1 MQKLIERFIAVVKK
15 NANDIAVVDCNGTRK
30 TTYEELNAMRRR
42 VAGKLKTFDFAPGTP
57 VLILMDRNVE
67 YVASYLGILSAGLAC
82 VQLSL
87 EYPQERIDYI
97 KGNCGSP
104 LIVTDDFWS
113 DLDNYEPWDGMD
125 VPDDCTACIVYTSG
139 STGMP
144 KGVVHPWKSIVRFVF
159 SMDMFPDVNARE
171 VFAMNSSFAFVA
183 FTDYVSKS
191 LTLGFEF
198 HIVPDHVVKNGE
210 KLVRYFLEHKV
221 SITFLTPSYLKRLNL
236 DSTYLKTVIC
246 GGELLSD
253 FYSEKFQIVNAFGCS
268 ETGPVCC
275 FKVNKPYRTTPIGKP
290 FKNCEF
296 VLADENGKVNDS
308 LTEGELC
315 VITHCAT
322 EYIGL
327 LEKSKST
334 FVQMPDGRILYHTG
348 DVMRRCEDGNYV
360 YVSRKDWMVKVNGQ
374 RVETLEVENVIKEIE
389 GVENVAVKAFVDE
402 DGQNYIVAYFVNK
415 SGAEEISEVQ
425 IRREL
430 AKKVPP
436 YMIPRFFVNMKA
448 LPLTVT
454 GKLDRVSLEQPSVE
468 NYKVEYRAP
477 ANDAEKAVC
486 EAISAVLNCGRV
498 GADDDFFALGG
509 ESIKVLKL
517 MDALKNAGFSVSAKD
532 ILQAKVVSK
541 IAASAKCVEIPSD
554 CGSVLNV
561 AAKPLSSATQTAEDY
576 WKRIPEITPLTESQ
590 RGVYFESIEKPLSTM
605 YNIPFALELP
615 ASIDVEKFENAVKSV
630 ALMHPA
636 LFVTVSDEMGEPAMF
651 FHVPECVVEHTE
663 ALSKDAAL
671 ARFVRPFDLANG
683 SLYRFE
689 ICKVGDSSLFLA
701 DIHHIV
707 FDGSSMKVLLG
718 QIADV
723 YAGGSAVA
731 ESFTQFDA
739 SRNEFGLKISRAYK
753 AAQEFFKGEFEGF
766 EWEEMLI
773 PDKAGNPGEMSS
785 DIVVTKADADLST
798 RAVEHFV
805 RKNGVTESSLFLAAF
820 AYALSKFSGTD
831 ESNFITVNNGRHDDG
846 LMDTVGMFVR
856 TIPLRFD
863 IPDGKAVAEFLQ
875 DVQNKLFDSMEHDC
889 ISFGELMENYGVRF
903 DVSFVYQSDLLSEVK
918 LGDALVMP
926 EELKVNDCQANLIG
940 MLLKTENGYEMH
952 THFKNSLYFREFI
965 ENLNETVLEIA
976 KGMLACERLDEI
988 QVVSTDARHFIDNFN
1003 NTDLPK
1009 AKFQTVNEVFEAV
1022 VKKAPEKT
1030 ALVFKENHY
1039 TFAELDRLT
1048 RNLAAFVNGKKIG
1061 KDDFVAVLVPR
1072 SDNMVIAAWGV
1083 VCAGAAFQPLDPTY
1097 PAERLNYMV
1106 QDSRAKLL
1114 IADRNLVG
1122 LVNEYK
1128 GDVLFV
1134 DEIAGLPDAPD
1145 FCVMP
1150 NPEDALTMIY
1160 TSGTTGKPKGCVLEN
1175 RNLAAFFRNHCQIME
1190 MDENTRFASYA
1201 SFGFDAGVMDVVT
1214 VPMAG
1219 GTLYVVPDEIR
1230 LDLDKLN
1237 EFFCE
1242 NEITHGFMTTQ
1253 LGRMFAS
1260 ETKCETLKA
1269 FQVGGEK
1276 LVPFNPP
1283 KNFRFVNGYGPC
1295 ETMAYICHHDVC
1307 DNSPIQPI
1315 GVPSGDTK
1323 LYVCDKFGRMLP
1335 AGAVGELCIAG
1346 AQVGRGYLGLPE
1358 KTSSVFVENPF
1369 TKNAKYARMYKTG
1382 DVVRLLPQ
1390 GEIEFIGRR
1399 DGQVKVRGFRIELT
1413 EVEEVIRRFEGIK
1426 DATVTAF
1433 DDPAGGKFLAAYV
1446 VSDSKVDVQKLND
1459 FICGEKPAYMLP
1471 AATMQIPA
1479 IPYNQ
1484 NQKVNRRALPE
1495 PKRGNSGDNA
1505 KAETEAQRKI
1515 FEIAAGILGHDNFGV
1530 DTNLFYAGLT
1540 SISTLKFNLALSK
1553 AFGKPMKITDVKE
1566 NNTVRMLEKFLGL
1579 GASNGGA
1586 DFAGVNVAGNNGAG
1600 VVAGAAAREKRSSYP
1615 LMQNQMG
1622 VFVESQMNKDSVDYN
1637 IPTLFRISTKL
1648 SLEKLKAAVE
1658 KTIDAH
1664 PYIKATLS
1672 TDKDGNIC
1680 AVRNDDTP
1688 AVAEIVEVA
1697 EIPEGA
1703 DLCAYLVKPFTL
1715 IGSPLYRIK
1724 IFKTQ
1729 KGNFLFMDVH
1739 HIVSDGTSLG
1749 ILLNDINRAYAGEAL
1764 EAEFYTGFDAALEEV
1779 DLRASDKFTAAE
1791 EYYGKLLSSCN
1802 TESLPAKC
1810 PERSA
1815 TDSGAPVAHFHTSF
1829 GDCSAPV
1836 TEFCKKH
1843 NVTQNAFFNAAFCF
1857 TLSKFIHNESVA
1869 YCTVYNGRNDSRLFE
1884 SVAMLV
1890 KTLPVSCDIVQK
1902 GTVLSLVEL
1911 VQNQLMDS
1919 MANDIYSFAEV
1930 SKKSGLKSDIFFT
1943 YQGDNFNFDNIGGEA
1958 AEMVA
1963 LDMDAAKA
1971 PVTFEVGLTDGV
1983 YHLDVTYRT
1992 DYFCNDFM
2000 ESFAGALAQVAESF
2014 TRCETLDCV
2023 TLMTAEERK
2032 KFDEM
2037 NVTDTPFENVPPQRF
2052 LEQWAAKTPDKVAI
2066 EDLTGSL
2073 TYAELNAKAN
2083 SVANALVARGV
2094 RADDIIGMII
2104 ERTINVPVLEFGILK
2119 SGGAFLPMLPTYPDD
2134 RIDFC
2139 LQNADCKFVI
2149 ATRDIV
2155 EKRKNLFSEDKP
2167 YKALVLE
2174 DLIAEGDT
2182 DLPKVDFSPN
2192 QLAYCIYTSGS
2203 TGVPKGVMI
2212 EHHSIS
2218 NFVQTNPFKQI
2229 MDVAEK
2235 LLCISSISFDMSL
2248 IEAFYA
2254 LCRGK
2259 TAYIAADEE
2268 IHDIEKLCNAFI
2280 QNNVDAVV
2288 MTPSFASSLLSVSEF
2303 EKVVTNLKGFLLG
2316 AEAFPPTLY
2325 SKLKS
2330 LNPDLLVQNGYGPT
2344 ECTVAC
2350 AFKILS
2356 SAENITIGG
2365 PSSNTKFYVMD
2376 DCGQLLPRYA
2386 VGELMIC
2393 GECVGRGYVKLPE
2406 KTAAAFVEVD
2416 GFRAYHSGDLVRI
2429 NRDGE
2434 VEFGGRADN
2443 QVKLR
2448 GFRVELDE
2456 IESVMQQFEG
2466 VTQAKVI
2473 VRNNGTEDF
2482 LAGFFIAN
2490 KQISLEE
2497 LTAFLKK
2504 KLTYYMVPAA
2514 MMQLEKMPMTA
2525 NGKLDKKALPE
2536 IRPVAK
2542 ARKKR
2547 VPKKSLEQSVL
2558 EIFQSALHVDECYSD
2573 DNFFEIG
2580 GTSLAASKVVMQLKS
2595 AGYKIEY
2602 QDIFDHQTAEELAEY
2617 LESLGGA
2624 GSNAVGGNSAAAIS
2638 AEGVSE
2644 PGFIKTAP
2652 EIAEVLKCNSMEFA
2666 AETERKPLGTVVLTG
2681 ATGFLGVHVLKEL
2694 LELETGRIYC
2704 LMRKG
2709 HFDDPVER
2717 LKTTLVYYFEDDF
2730 AEAFKNRITVV
2741 EGDITDEKLPEIFKE
2756 IAFDTLINCAACVK
2770 HYANDSSIEFVN
2782 VHGVENLIALC
2793 KAHNAKII
2801 QISTTSVPGVH
2812 NDDTYKVNLRMPE
2825 NQLFVVDDMNNQY
2838 GQSKY
2843 KAELLVFNAIREGV
2857 RGKVLR
2863 AGNLMGRASDGE
2875 FQTNAHTNAFLNA
2888 LRGFVAIGK
2897 SPISHSTDPM
2907 SFSPIDSTAKAMVLL
2922 AGTNDKFTAFN
2933 VDSRWTIDEMKLIDV
2948 VNQCGLKITPV
2959 DDKEYYDDFYRMMS
2973 DPAMNEKVS
2982 ALLTNDR
2989 PDLHVVNTDN
2999 RFTANVLY
3007 RLGFAWP
3014 FVDDAYLERVIK
3026 SLDTLDF
3033 FA

>member
-15 NANDIAVVDCNGTRK
+15 NAKEIAVVDCNGTRK

-82 VQLSL
+82 VPLSL
-87 EYPQERIDYI
+87 EYPQDRIDYI
-97 KGNCGSP
+97 KENCKSP
-104 LIVTDDFWS
+104 LVLTEEFLA
-113 DLDNYEPWDGMD
+113 DLDNYEPWEGMD
-125 VPDDCTACIVYTSG
+125 VPDDCVAYIVYTSG
-139 STGMP
+139 STGKP
-144 KGVVHPWKSIVRFVF
+144 KGVVHPWNSLNRIDYADILYP
-159 SMDMFPDVNARE
+159 DMGVKQVVGLNA
-171 VFAMNSSFAFVA
+171 SFAFIA
-183 FTDYVSKS
+183 FAIFSNMV
-191 LTLGFEF
+191 LTRGFTL
-198 HIVPDHVVKNGE
+198 HIVPSHVVRNRE
-210 KLVRYFLEHKV
+210 KLVKYYYEHKI
-221 SITFLTPSYLKRLNL
+221 STTFLTPSLLKNIHIDSPYLK
-236 DSTYLKTVIC
+236 SVIC
-246 GGELLSD
+246 GGELLSN
-253 FYSEKFQIVNAFGCS
+253 IC
-268 ETGPVCC
+268 P
-275 FKVNKPYRTTPIGKP
+275 KPYKVFNMYGASEIALVTCFEVDKPYHIAPIGGP
-290 FKNCEF
+290 LGDREF
-296 VLADENGKVNDS
+296 VFADENGKVDKS
-308 LTEGELC
+308 LNEGELC

-327 LEKSKST
+327 PEKSERT
-334 FVQMPDGRILYHTG
+334 FERMPDGRILYHTG
-348 DVMRRCEDGNYV
+348 DMVRHDDDGNYF
-360 YVSRKDWMVKVNGQ
+360 YVSRKDWMVKINGQ

-415 SGAEEISEVQ
+415 VGAEEIGEVQ
-425 IRREL
+425 IRNGL

-436 YMIPRFFVNMKA
+436 YMIPRFFVKKKA
-448 LPLTVT
+448 LPLTAS
-454 GKLDRVSLEQPSVE
+454 GKLDRVSLEPPSVE

-517 MDALKNAGFSVSAKD
+517 MDALKNAGFLVSAKD

-541 IAASAKCVEIPSD
+541 IAAAAKCVEISSD
-554 CGSVLNV
+554 RGSVLNV
-561 AAKPLSSATQTAEDY
+561 AAKTSSSATLTVEDY
-576 WKRIPEITPLTESQ
+576 WKRIPEITPLTDSQ
-590 RGVYFESIEKPLSTM
+590 RGLYFESVEKPLSTM

-615 ASIDVEKFENAVKSV
+615 TSIDVEKFENAVKSV

-651 FHVPECVVEHTE
+651 FHAPECVVEHTE

-683 SLYRFE
+683 PLYRFE
-689 ICKVGDSSLFLA
+689 ICKVGDSSLFLV

-863 IPDGKAVAEFLQ
+863 IPDGKVVAEFLQ

-889 ISFGELMENYGVRF
+889 ISFGELVENYGVRF

-940 MLLKTENGYEMH
+940 MLLKTESGYEMH
-952 THFKNSLYFREFI
+952 SHFKDSLYSREFI
-965 ENLNETVLEIA
+965 ENLNEMVFEIV

-1039 TFAELDRLT
+1039 TFAKLDRLT

-1072 SDNMVIAAWGV
+1072 SDNMVIAAWGAIR
-1083 VCAGAAFQPLDPTY
+1083 AGAAFQPLDPTY

-1106 QDSRAKLL
+1106 QDSHAKLL

-1134 DEIAGLPDAPD
+1134 NEIAGLPDAPD

-1237 EFFCE
+1237 EFFCA

-1253 LGRMFAS
+1253 LGRMFAT
-1260 ETKCETLKA
+1260 ETKCKTLKA

-1323 LYVCDKFGRMLP
+1323 LYVCDKVGRMLP

-1358 KTSSVFVENPF
+1358 KTASVFVENPF

-1390 GEIEFIGRR
+1390 GKIEFIGRR

-1426 DATVTAF
+1426 DATVAAF

-1446 VSDSKVDVQKLND
+1446 VSDGVVDVQKLNE
-1459 FICGEKPAYMLP
+1459 FICNEKPAYMVP

-1505 KAETEAQRKI
+1505 KAETETQRKI

-1553 AFGKPMKITDVKE
+1553 AFGKPMKITDVRE
-1566 NNTVRMLEKFLGL
+1566 NNTVRLLEKFLV
-1579 GASNGGA
+1579 GAVSSASVGA
-1586 DFAGVNVAGNNGAG
+1586 ILSTAS
-1600 VVAGAAAREKRSSYP
+1600 EKLSRYP

-1622 VFVESQMNKDSVDYN
+1622 VFVECQMNADSVDYN
-1637 IPTLFRISTKL
+1637 IPTLFKISEKL
-1648 SLEKLKAAVE
+1648 DIEKLKSAVV
-1658 KTIDAH
+1658 KAVDAH
-1664 PYIKATLS
+1664 PYIKATLATS
-1672 TDKDGNIC
+1672 EDGSVC
-1680 AVRNDDTP
+1680 AVRNDDVV
-1688 AVAEIVEVA
+1688 AAVEIVDVAELPA
-1697 EIPEGA
+1697 NG
-1703 DLCAYLVKPFTL
+1703 DLVKPFTL

-1739 HIVSDGTSLG
+1739 HIVSDGTSTG
-1749 ILLNDINRAYAGEAL
+1749 VFINDINRAYAGESI
-1764 EAEFYTGFDAALEEV
+1764 ETENFTGFEAALEEV
-1779 DLRASDKFTAAE
+1779 DLRKSEKFTAAE
-1791 EYYGKLLSSCN
+1791 KYYETLLSGCN

-1815 TDSGAPVAHFHTSF
+1815 TAVGEVSSATAVVAYFHGSL
-1829 GDCSAPV
+1829 GEKSAAV
-1836 TEFCKKH
+1836 TEFCKKR
-1843 NVTQNAFFNAAFCF
+1843 NVTQNAFFNAAFSL
-1857 TLSKFIHNESVA
+1857 TLSKFIRNESVA

-1884 SVAMLV
+1884 SFAMLV
-1890 KTLPVSCDIVQK
+1890 KTLPVSSEINTKATVVSFVESMQK
-1902 GTVLSLVEL
+1902 
-1911 VQNQLMDS
+1911 QLMDS
-1919 MANDIYSFAEV
+1919 MANDIYSFAEI
-1930 SKKSGLKSDIFFT
+1930 SRKFGLKSDIFFN
-1943 YQGDNFNFDNIGGEA
+1943 YQGDNFNFDNIGGEN
-1958 AEMVA
+1958 AELVA
-1963 LDMDAAKA
+1963 CEVDAAKA
-1971 PVTFEVGLTDGV
+1971 PVSFEVFLEKGV
-1983 YHLDVTYRT
+1983 YNVTVTYRT
-1992 DYFCNDFM
+1992 DYFCKEFM
-2000 ESFAGALAQVAESF
+2000 ESFVGALMQAATSF
-2014 TRCETLDCV
+2014 TQCETLNQV
-2023 TLMTAEERK
+2023 SLMTAEERV

-2037 NVTDTPFENVPPQRF
+2037 NATDMPFENVPPQNLFERWV
-2052 LEQWAAKTPDKVAI
+2052 ERNPEKIAV
-2066 EDLTGSL
+2066 EDLAGSL
-2073 TYAELNAKAN
+2073 TYAELEAKAN
-2083 SVANALVARGV
+2083 GVANVLVERGV
-2094 RADDIIGMII
+2094 LANDIVGMII
-2104 ERTINVPVLEFGILK
+2104 ERTVNVPVLEFGILK
-2119 SGGAFLPMLPTYPDD
+2119 SGGAFLPMLPSYPDD

-2139 LQNADCKFVI
+2139 LQNAGSKFVI
-2149 ATRDIV
+2149 TSRDIA
-2155 EKRKNLFSEDKP
+2155 EKRKELFSEDKP
-2167 YKALVLE
+2167 YKLLVLE
-2174 DLIAEGDT
+2174 DLIAAGKT
-2182 DLPKVDFSPN
+2182 TRPQVDISLN

-2268 IHDIEKLCNAFI
+2268 IHDIEKLCNAFVK
-2280 QNNVDAVV
+2280 NNVDAVV

-2316 AEAFPPTLY
+2316 AEAFPPALY

-2356 SAENITIGG
+2356 SGENITIGG
-2365 PSSNTKFYVMD
+2365 PISNTKFYVMD
-2376 DCGQLLPRYA
+2376 DCGHLLPRYA

-2406 KTAAAFVEVD
+2406 KTAAAFVEVN

-2504 KLTYYMVPAA
+2504 KLTYYMVPSA

-2536 IRPVAK
+2536 IRPVARE
-2542 ARKKR
+2542 RKKR
-2547 VPKKSLEQSVL
+2547 VPKKSLEERIL

-2638 AEGVSE
+2638 AEGDSE

-2666 AETERKPLGTVVLTG
+2666 AETEREPLGTVVLTG

-2959 DDKEYYDDFYRMMS
+2959 DDKEYYDDFYRMMG
-2973 DPAMNEKVS
+2973 DPVMNEKVS

>member
-15 NANDIAVVDCNGTRK
+15 NAKEIAVVDCNGTRK
-30 TTYEELNAMRRR
+30 TTYEELNAMRML
-42 VAGKLKTFDFAPGTP
+42 VAGKLKSYNFVPGTP
-57 VLILMDRNVE
+57 ILILLDRKVE
-67 YVASYLGILSAGLAC
+67 YVGCYLGILSAGLAC
-82 VQLSL
+82 VPLSL
-87 EYPQERIDYI
+87 EYPQDRIDYI
-97 KGNCGSP
+97 KENCKSP
-104 LIVTDDFWS
+104 LVLTEEFLA
-113 DLDNYEPWDGMD
+113 DLDDYEPWDGMD
-125 VPDDCTACIVYTSG
+125 VPDESIAYIVYTSG
-139 STGMP
+139 STGKP
-144 KGVVHPWKSIVRFVF
+144 KGVVHPWNSLNRINYANVLYP
-159 SMDMFPDVNARE
+159 DMEVKQVIGLNA
-171 VFAMNSSFAFVA
+171 SFAFVA
-183 FTDYVSKS
+183 FAIFFNMS
-191 LTLGFEF
+191 LTRGFIC
-198 HIVPDHVVKNGE
+198 HIVPTHVVKNGE
-210 KLVRYFLEHKV
+210 KLMKYYYDHK
-221 SITFLTPSYLKRLNL
+221 ITTAFLTPTLLRNVHIDSPYLK
-236 DSTYLKTVIC
+236 SVIC
-246 GGELLSD
+246 GGEQLNNISPKQYKI
-253 FYSEKFQIVNAFGCS
+253 FNMYGASEIGLV
-268 ETGPVCC
+268 TC
-275 FKVNKPYRTTPIGKP
+275 FDVDKPYQNSPIGDP
-290 FKNCEF
+290 INGCEF
-296 VLADENGKVNDS
+296 VLANENGEIDQS
-308 LTEGELC
+308 LTEGEIC
-315 VITHCAT
+315 VITPYAST
-322 EYIGL
+322 YLGDP
-327 LEKSKST
+327 EKTART
-334 FVQMPDGRILYHTG
+334 FVKMPDGRILYHSG
-348 DVMRRCEDGNYV
+348 DVVRRDENGNYF
-360 YVSRKDWMVKVNGQ
+360 YVCRKDWMVKINGQ
-374 RVETLEVENVIKEIE
+374 RVETLEVENVIKEID
-389 GVENVAVKAFVDE
+389 GVENVAVKSFVDD
-402 DGQNYIVAYFVNK
+402 DGQNYIVAYFVK
-415 SGAEEISEVQ
+415 KAGAAEISEVQ
-425 IRREL
+425 IRKDL
-430 AKKVPP
+430 VKKVPP
-436 YMIPRFFVNMKA
+436 YMVPRFFVKMKA
-448 LPLTVT
+448 LPLTAS
-454 GKLDRVSLEQPSVE
+454 GKLDRFSLVAPSVE

-532 ILQAKVVSK
+532 ILQAKDVSK
-541 IAASAKCVEIPSD
+541 IASAAKCIEISSD
-554 CGSVLNV
+554 RGSVLNV
-561 AAKPLSSATQTAEDY
+561 ATKTSSSATQIAEDY

-615 ASIDVEKFENAVKSV
+615 ATVDVEKFENAVKAA
-630 ALMHPA
+630 ALVHPA

-651 FHVPECVVEHTE
+651 FHSPECVVEHTE

-683 SLYRFE
+683 PLYRFE
-689 ICKVGDSSLFLA
+689 ICKVGDSSLFLV

-731 ESFTQFDA
+731 ESFTQFDI

-773 PDKAGNPGEMSS
+773 PDKAGNSGEMSS

-846 LMDTVGMFVR
+846 LMNTVGMFVR
-856 TIPLRFD
+856 SVPLRFD
-863 IPDGKAVAEFLQ
+863 VPEGKSVTEFLQ
-875 DVQNKLFDSMEHDC
+875 EVQEKAFNTMAHDC
-889 ISFGELMENYGVRF
+889 ISFGELVESYGVRF
-903 DVSFVYQSDLLSEVK
+903 DVSFVYQSDLLSEIK
-918 LGDALVMP
+918 LGDALVLP

-952 THFKNSLYFREFI
+952 THFKNSLYSREFI

-988 QVVSTDARHFIDNFN
+988 PVVSANARQFIDKFN
-1003 NTDLPK
+1003 STDLPK
-1009 AKFQTVNEVFEAV
+1009 AAFSTVNEVFEAV

-1061 KDDFVAVLVPR
+1061 KDDFVAILVPR
-1072 SDNMVIAAWGV
+1072 SDSMVIAAWGV
-1083 VCAGAAFQPLDPTY
+1083 VRAGAAFQPLDPTY
-1097 PAERLNYMV
+1097 PADRLNYMV
-1106 QDSRAKLL
+1106 QDSKARLL

-1122 LVNEYK
+1122 LVDAYK

-1160 TSGTTGKPKGCVLEN
+1160 TSGTTGKPKGSVLEN
-1175 RNLAAFFRNHCQIME
+1175 RNLATFFRNHCNVME

-1201 SFGFDAGVMDVVT
+1201 SFGFDAGVMDVIT
-1214 VPMAG
+1214 VPMSG
-1219 GTLYVVPDEIR
+1219 GALYVVLDEIR

-1237 EFFCE
+1237 EFFCA

-1253 LGRMFAS
+1253 LGRMFAT
-1260 ETKCETLKA
+1260 ETKCKTLKA

-1323 LYVCDKFGRMLP
+1323 LYVCDKAGRLLP

-1358 KTSSVFVENPF
+1358 KTASVFVKNPF
-1369 TKNAKYARMYKTG
+1369 TASAKYARMYKTG

-1399 DGQVKVRGFRIELT
+1399 DGQVKIRGYRVELT
-1413 EVEEVIRRFEGIK
+1413 EVEEIIRRFEGIK

-1433 DDPAGGKFLAAYV
+1433 DDPAGGKFLTAYV
-1446 VSDSKVDVQKLND
+1446 VSDGVVDVQKLNE
-1459 FICGEKPAYMLP
+1459 FICNEKPAYMVP

-1505 KAETEAQRKI
+1505 KAETETQRKI
-1515 FEIAAGILGHDNFGV
+1515 FEIAAGILGHNNFGV

-1553 AFGKPMKITDVKE
+1553 AFGKPMKISDVRE
-1566 NNTVRMLEKFLGL
+1566 NNTVRLLEKFLV
-1579 GASNGGA
+1579 GAVSSASVGA
-1586 DFAGVNVAGNNGAG
+1586 ISSTAS
-1600 VVAGAAAREKRSSYP
+1600 EKLSRYP

-1622 VFVESQMNKDSVDYN
+1622 VFVECQMNANSVDYN
-1637 IPTLFRISTKL
+1637 IPTLFKISEKL
-1648 SLEKLKAAVE
+1648 DIEKLKSAVV
-1658 KTIDAH
+1658 KAVDAH
-1664 PYIKATLS
+1664 PYIKATLATS
-1672 TDKDGNIC
+1672 EDGSVC
-1680 AVRNDDTP
+1680 AVRNDD
-1688 AVAEIVEVA
+1688 AVAAVEIVDVA
-1697 EIPEGA
+1697 GLPANG
-1703 DLCAYLVKPFTL
+1703 DLVKPFTL

-1739 HIVSDGTSLG
+1739 HIVSDGTSTG
-1749 ILLNDINRAYAGEAL
+1749 VFINDINRAYAGESI
-1764 EAEFYTGFDAALEEV
+1764 ETENFTGFEAALEEV

-1791 EYYGKLLSSCN
+1791 KYYETLLSGCN

-1815 TDSGAPVAHFHTSF
+1815 IAVGEVSSATAVVAYFHGSL
-1829 GDCSAPV
+1829 GEKSAAV
-1836 TEFCKKH
+1836 TEFCKKR
-1843 NVTQNAFFNAAFCF
+1843 NVTQNAFFNAAFSL
-1857 TLSKFIHNESVA
+1857 TLSKFIRNESVA

-1884 SVAMLV
+1884 SFAMLV
-1890 KTLPVSCDIVQK
+1890 KTLPVSSEINTKATVVSFVESMQK
-1902 GTVLSLVEL
+1902 
-1911 VQNQLMDS
+1911 QLMDS
-1919 MANDIYSFAEV
+1919 MANDIYSFAEI
-1930 SKKSGLKSDIFFT
+1930 SRKFGLKSDIFFT
-1943 YQGDNFNFDNIGGEA
+1943 YQGDNFNFDNIGGEN
-1958 AEMVA
+1958 AELVA
-1963 LDMDAAKA
+1963 CEVDAAKA
-1971 PVTFEVGLTDGV
+1971 PVSFEVFLEKGV
-1983 YHLDVTYRT
+1983 YNVTVTYRT

-2014 TRCETLDCV
+2014 TQCETLNQV
-2023 TLMTAEERK
+2023 SLMTAEERV

-2037 NVTDTPFENVPPQRF
+2037 NATDMPFENVPPQNLFERWVKRNP
-2052 LEQWAAKTPDKVAI
+2052 EKIAV
-2066 EDLTGSL
+2066 EDLAGSL
-2073 TYAELNAKAN
+2073 TYAELEAKAN
-2083 SVANALVARGV
+2083 GVANVLVERGV
-2094 RADDIIGMII
+2094 LANDIVGMII

-2119 SGGAFLPMLPTYPDD
+2119 SGGAFLPMLPSYPDE

-2139 LQNADCKFVI
+2139 LQNAGSKFVI
-2149 ATRDIV
+2149 TSRDIA
-2155 EKRKNLFSEDKP
+2155 EKRKELFSEDKP
-2167 YKALVLE
+2167 YKLLVLE
-2174 DLIAEGDT
+2174 DLIAAGKT
-2182 DLPKVDFSPN
+2182 TRPQVDISLN

-2316 AEAFPPTLY
+2316 AEAFPPALY

-2356 SAENITIGG
+2356 SGENITIGG
-2365 PSSNTKFYVMD
+2365 PISNTKFYVMD
-2376 DCGQLLPRYA
+2376 DCGHLLPRYA

-2429 NRDGE
+2429 NREGE

-2490 KQISLEE
+2490 KPISLED
-2497 LTAFLKK
+2497 LTAFMKK

-2542 ARKKR
+2542 VRKKR
-2547 VPKKSLEQSVL
+2547 VPKKSLEQNII
-2558 EIFQSALHVDECYSD
+2558 EIFQSVLNTSECYSD

-2617 LESLGGA
+2617 LESLGGGKSSA
-2624 GSNAVGGNSAAAIS
+2624 SVATSIEGG
-2638 AEGVSE
+2638 E
-2644 PGFIKTAP
+2644 PGFIKTVP
-2652 EIAEVLKCNSMEFA
+2652 EMAEVLKFNSMEYA
-2666 AETERKPLGTVVLTG
+2666 AEVKREPLGTVVLTG

-2709 HFDDPVER
+2709 QFDDPVKR
-2717 LKTTLVYYFEDDF
+2717 LKTTLVYYFENEF
-2730 AEAFKNRITVV
+2730 AEAFKGRITVV
-2741 EGDITDEKLPEIFKE
+2741 EGDITDEKLPEIFKD
-2756 IAFDTLINCAACVK
+2756 IPFDTLINCAASVK

-2782 VHGVENLIALC
+2782 VHGVENLISLC
-2793 KAHNAKII
+2793 KAHDAKMI
-2801 QISTTSVPGVH
+2801 QVSTTSVPGVH
-2812 NDDTYKVNLRMPE
+2812 TDETYKVNLRMAE
-2825 NQLFVVDDMNNQY
+2825 SQLFVVDDMNNQY

-2843 KAELLVFNAIREGV
+2843 KAEVLMFKAIREGL

-2875 FQTNAHTNAFLNA
+2875 FQANAHTNAFLNA
-2888 LRGFVAIGK
+2888 LRGFVTIGK
-2897 SPISHSTDPM
+2897 CPISHSTDPM
-2907 SFSPIDSTAKAMVLL
+2907 SFSPIDSTARAMVLL
-2922 AGTNDKFTAFN
+2922 SGTNDKFTAFN
-2933 VDSRWTIDEMKLIDV
+2933 VDSRWTFDEMKLIDV
-2948 VNQCGLKITPV
+2948 VNRYGIKVTPV
-2959 DDKEYYDDFYRMMS
+2959 DDKEYYDDFYRMMA
-2973 DPAMNEKVS
+2973 DPAMNEKIS

-3014 FVDDAYLERVIK
+3014 FVDNSYLKKVIE

-3033 FA
+3033 FS

>member
-15 NANDIAVVDCNGTRK
+15 NAKEIAVVDCNGTRK
-30 TTYEELNAMRRR
+30 TTYEELNVLRMRI
-42 VAGKLKTFDFAPGTP
+42 AGKLKSYNFAPGTP

-67 YVASYLGILSAGLAC
+67 YVGCYLGILSAGLAC
-82 VQLSL
+82 VPLSI
-87 EYPQERIDYI
+87 EYPQDRIDYI
-97 KGNCGSP
+97 KENCKSP
-104 LIVTDDFWS
+104 LVLTEEFLA
-113 DLDNYEPWDGMD
+113 DLDDYEPWDGMD
-125 VPDDCTACIVYTSG
+125 VPDESIAYIVYTSG
-139 STGMP
+139 STGKP
-144 KGVVHPWKSIVRFVF
+144 KGVVHTWNSLNRINYASVLYPD
-159 SMDMFPDVNARE
+159 MDVKQVIGLNA
-171 VFAMNSSFAFVA
+171 SFAFVA
-183 FTDYVSKS
+183 FAIFFNMS
-191 LTLGFEF
+191 LTRGFIC
-198 HIVPDHVVKNGE
+198 HIVPTHVVKNGE
-210 KLVRYFLEHKV
+210 KLMKYYNDHKI
-221 SITFLTPSYLKRLNL
+221 STAFMTPTLLRNVHIDSPYLK
-236 DSTYLKTVIC
+236 SVIC
-246 GGELLSD
+246 GGEQLNNISPKQYKI
-253 FYSEKFQIVNAFGCS
+253 FNMYGASEIGLV
-268 ETGPVCC
+268 TC
-275 FKVNKPYRTTPIGKP
+275 FDVDKPYQNSPIGDP
-290 FKNCEF
+290 INGCEF
-296 VLADENGKVNDS
+296 VLANENGEIDQS
-308 LTEGELC
+308 LTEGEIC
-315 VITHCAT
+315 VITPYAST
-322 EYIGL
+322 YLGDP
-327 LEKSKST
+327 EKT
-334 FVQMPDGRILYHTG
+334 ARIFVKMPDGRTLYHSG
-348 DVMRRCEDGNYV
+348 DVVRRDEDGNYF
-360 YVSRKDWMVKVNGQ
+360 YVCRKDWMVKINGQ
-374 RVETLEVENVIKEIE
+374 RVEALEVENVIKEID
-389 GVENVAVKAFVDE
+389 GVENVAVKSFVDD
-402 DGQNYIVAYFVNK
+402 DGQNYIVAYFVK
-415 SGAEEISEVQ
+415 KAGTAEISEVQ
-425 IRREL
+425 IRKDL
-430 AKKVPP
+430 VKKVPP
-436 YMIPRFFVNMKA
+436 YMVPRFFVKMKA
-448 LPLTVT
+448 LPLTAS
-454 GKLDRVSLEQPSVE
+454 GKLDRFSLVAPSVE

-509 ESIKVLKL
+509 ESLKVLKL
-517 MDALKNAGFSVSAKD
+517 MDALKSDGFLVSAKD
-532 ILQAKVVSK
+532 ILQAKIVSK
-541 IAASAKCVEIPSD
+541 IAEVARRVGGAERVAESA
-554 CGSVLNV
+554 V
-561 AAKPLSSATQTAEDY
+561 AAARAAGNGMQTAADC
-576 WKRIPEITPLTESQ
+576 WKSIPEITPLTDSQ
-590 RGVYFESIEKPLSTM
+590 RGLYFESVEKPLSTM

-615 ASIDVEKFENAVKSV
+615 ATVDVEKFENAVKAA
-630 ALMHPA
+630 ALVHPA

-651 FHVPECVVEHTE
+651 FHSPECAIAHTE
-663 ALSKDAAL
+663 AANKEEAFSN
-671 ARFVRPFDLANG
+671 FVKPFDLANG
-683 SLYRFE
+683 PLYRFE
-689 ICKVGDSSLFLA
+689 ICKAGDANLFLM

-707 FDGSSMKVLLG
+707 FDGSSVKVLLN

-723 YAGGSAVA
+723 YAGGSTVA
-731 ESFTQFDA
+731 ESLTLFDV
-739 SRNEFGLKISRAYK
+739 SRNEYGLKISRAYK
-753 AAQEFFKGEFEGF
+753 AAQEFFKNEFEGF
-766 EWEEMLI
+766 EWEEMLV
-773 PDKAGNPGEMSS
+773 PDMAGSADEMSS
-785 DIVVTKADADLST
+785 DIAISKADLDLT
-798 RAVEHFV
+798 TDAVEHFV
-805 RKNGVTESSLFLAAF
+805 RKNGVTESTLFMAAF
-820 AYALSKFSGTD
+820 TYALSLFSGTSS
-831 ESNFITVNNGRHDDG
+831 SNFVTVNNGRHVDG
-846 LMDTVGMFVR
+846 LMNTVGMFVR
-856 TIPLRFD
+856 SVPLRFD
-863 IPDGKAVAEFLQ
+863 VPEGKSVAEFLQ
-875 DVQNKLFDSMEHDC
+875 EVQEKAFNTMAHDC
-889 ISFGELMENYGVRF
+889 ISFGELVESYGVRF
-903 DVSFVYQSDLLSEVK
+903 DVSFVYQSDLLSEIK
-918 LGDALVMP
+918 LGDALVLP

-952 THFKNSLYFREFI
+952 THFKNSLYSREFI

-988 QVVSTDARHFIDNFN
+988 PVVSANARQFIDKFN
-1003 NTDLPK
+1003 STDLPK
-1009 AKFQTVNEVFEAV
+1009 AAFSTVNDVFEKV
-1022 VKKAPEKT
+1022 VKKNPEKT
-1030 ALVFKENHY
+1030 ALVFKENKY
-1039 TFAELDRLT
+1039 TFAEFDRLT
-1048 RNLAAFVNGKKIG
+1048 KNLAAFVNGRKIG

-1072 SDNMVIAAWGV
+1072 SDSMVIAAWGAIR
-1083 VCAGAAFQPLDPTY
+1083 AGAAFQPLDPTY

-1106 QDSRAKLL
+1106 QDSKARFL

-1122 LVNEYK
+1122 LVNAYK
-1128 GDVLFV
+1128 GDVLYV

-1150 NPEDALTMIY
+1150 SPEDALTMIY

-1175 RNLAAFFRNHCQIME
+1175 RNLAAFFRNHSNVME
-1190 MDENTRFASYA
+1190 LDENTRFASYA

-1269 FQVGGEK
+1269 FLVGGEK

-1390 GEIEFIGRR
+1390 GKIEFIGRR

-1426 DATVTAF
+1426 DATVAAF

-1446 VSDSKVDVQKLND
+1446 VSDGVVDVQKLNE
-1459 FICGEKPAYMLP
+1459 FICSEKPAYMVP
-1471 AATMQIPA
+1471 AATMQIEA

-1484 NQKVNRRALPE
+1484 NQKVNKRALPE

-1505 KAETEAQRKI
+1505 KAETETQRKI

-1566 NNTVRMLEKFLGL
+1566 NNTVRLLEKFLV
-1579 GASNGGA
+1579 GAVSSA
-1586 DFAGVNVAGNNGAG
+1586 SVG
-1600 VVAGAAAREKRSSYP
+1600 VVASTASEKLSRYP

-1622 VFVESQMNKDSVDYN
+1622 VFVECQMNANSVDYN
-1637 IPTLFRISTKL
+1637 IPTLFKISEKL
-1648 SLEKLKAAVE
+1648 DIEKLKSAVV
-1658 KTIDAH
+1658 KAVDAH

-1672 TDKDGNIC
+1672 TDKDGNVC

-1703 DLCAYLVKPFTL
+1703 ALCAYLIKPFTL

-1764 EAEFYTGFDAALEEV
+1764 EAESYTGFDAALEEV

-1815 TDSGAPVAHFHTSF
+1815 TAVGEVSSATAVVAYFHGSL
-1829 GDCSAPV
+1829 GEKSAAV
-1836 TEFCKKH
+1836 TEFCKKR
-1843 NVTQNAFFNAAFCF
+1843 NVTQNAFFNAAFSL
-1857 TLSKFIHNESVA
+1857 TLSKFIRNESVA

-1884 SVAMLV
+1884 SFAMLV
-1890 KTLPVSCDIVQK
+1890 KTLPVSSEINTKATVVSFVESMQK
-1902 GTVLSLVEL
+1902 
-1911 VQNQLMDS
+1911 QLMDS
-1919 MANDIYSFAEV
+1919 MANDIYSFAEI
-1930 SKKSGLKSDIFFT
+1930 SRKFGLKSDIFFN
-1943 YQGDNFNFDNIGGEA
+1943 YQGDNFNFDNVGGEN
-1958 AEMVA
+1958 AELVA
-1963 LDMDAAKA
+1963 CEVDAAKA

-1992 DYFCNDFM
+1992 DYFCKEFV
-2000 ESFAGALAQVAESF
+2000 ESFVGALMQAATSF
-2014 TRCETLDCV
+2014 TQCETLNQV
-2023 TLMTAEERK
+2023 SLMTAEERV

-2037 NVTDTPFENVPPQRF
+2037 NATDMPFENVPPQNLFERWVKRNP
-2052 LEQWAAKTPDKVAI
+2052 EKIAV
-2066 EDLTGSL
+2066 EDLAGSL
-2073 TYAELNAKAN
+2073 TYAELEAKAN
-2083 SVANALVARGV
+2083 GVANVLVERGV
-2094 RADDIIGMII
+2094 LANDIVGMII

-2119 SGGAFLPMLPTYPDD
+2119 SGGAFLPMLPSYPDD

-2139 LQNADCKFVI
+2139 LQNAGSKFVI
-2149 ATRDIV
+2149 TSRDIA
-2155 EKRKNLFSEDKP
+2155 EKRKELFSEDKP
-2167 YKALVLE
+2167 YKLLVLE
-2174 DLIAEGDT
+2174 DLIAAGKT
-2182 DLPKVDFSPN
+2182 TRPQVDISLN

-2316 AEAFPPTLY
+2316 AEAFPPALY

-2504 KLTYYMVPAA
+2504 KLTYYMVPSA

-2542 ARKKR
+2542 ERKKR
-2547 VPKKSLEQSVL
+2547 VPKKSLEERIL
-2558 EIFQSALHVDECYSD
+2558 EIFHSVIGGEECYSD

-2638 AEGVSE
+2638 AEGDSE
-2644 PGFIKTAP
+2644 PGFIKTVP
-2652 EIAEVLKCNSMEFA
+2652 EIAEVLKCNSMEYA
-2666 AETERKPLGTVVLTG
+2666 AEVKREPLGTVVLTG

-2694 LELETGRIYC
+2694 LELETGHIYC

-2709 HFDDPVER
+2709 QFDDPVKR
-2717 LKTTLVYYFEDDF
+2717 LKTTLVYYFENEF
-2730 AEAFKNRITVV
+2730 AEAFKGRINVV
-2741 EGDITDEKLPEIFKE
+2741 EGDITDDKLPDIFKD
-2756 IAFDTLINCAACVK
+2756 IPFDTLINCAASVK

-2782 VHGVENLIALC
+2782 VHGVENLISLC
-2793 KAHNAKII
+2793 KAHDAKMI
-2801 QISTTSVPGVH
+2801 QVSTTSVPGVH
-2812 NDDTYKVNLRMPE
+2812 TDETYKVNLRMAE
-2825 NQLFVVDDMNNQY
+2825 SQLFVVDDMNNQY

-2843 KAELLVFNAIREGV
+2843 KAEVLMFKAIREGL

-2875 FQTNAHTNAFLNA
+2875 FQANAHTNAFLNA
-2888 LRGFVAIGK
+2888 LRGFVTIGK
-2897 SPISHSTDPM
+2897 CPISHSTDPM
-2907 SFSPIDSTAKAMVLL
+2907 SFSPIDSTARAMVLL
-2922 AGTNDKFTAFN
+2922 SGTNDKFTAFN
-2933 VDSRWTIDEMKLIDV
+2933 ADSRWTFDEMKLIDV
-2948 VNQCGLKITPV
+2948 VNRYGIKVTPV
-2959 DDKEYYDDFYRMMS
+2959 DDKEYYDDFYRMMA

-3014 FVDDAYLERVIK
+3014 FVDNSYLKKVIE

-3033 FA
+3033 FS

>member
-15 NANDIAVVDCNGTRK
+15 NAKEIAVVDCNGTRK
-30 TTYEELNAMRRR
+30 TTYEELNAMRML
-42 VAGKLKTFDFAPGTP
+42 VAGKLKSYNFVPGTP

-82 VQLSL
+82 VPLSL
-87 EYPQERIDYI
+87 EYPQDRIDYI
-97 KGNCGSP
+97 KENCKSP
-104 LIVTDDFWS
+104 LVLTEEFLA
-113 DLDNYEPWDGMD
+113 DLDDYEPWNGMD
-125 VPDDCTACIVYTSG
+125 VPDESIAYIVYTSG
-139 STGMP
+139 STGKP
-144 KGVVHPWKSIVRFVF
+144 KGVVHPWNSLNRINYASVLYPD
-159 SMDMFPDVNARE
+159 MDVKQVIGLNA
-171 VFAMNSSFAFVA
+171 SFAFVA
-183 FTDYVSKS
+183 FAIFFNMS
-191 LTLGFEF
+191 LTRGFIC
-198 HIVPDHVVKNGE
+198 HIVPTHVVKNGE
-210 KLVRYFLEHKV
+210 KLMKYYNDHKI
-221 SITFLTPSYLKRLNL
+221 STAFLTPTLLRNVHIDSPYLK
-236 DSTYLKTVIC
+236 SVIC
-246 GGELLSD
+246 GGEQLNNISPKQYKI
-253 FYSEKFQIVNAFGCS
+253 FNMYGASEIGLV
-268 ETGPVCC
+268 TC
-275 FKVNKPYRTTPIGKP
+275 FDVDKPYQNSPIGDP
-290 FKNCEF
+290 INGCEF
-296 VLADENGKVNDS
+296 VLANENGEIDQS
-308 LTEGELC
+308 LTEGEIC
-315 VITHCAT
+315 VITPYAST
-322 EYIGL
+322 YLGDP
-327 LEKSKST
+327 EKTART
-334 FVQMPDGRILYHTG
+334 FVKMPDGRILYHSG
-348 DVMRRCEDGNYV
+348 DVVRRDEDGNYF
-360 YVSRKDWMVKVNGQ
+360 YVCRKDWMVKINGQ
-374 RVETLEVENVIKEIE
+374 RVETLEVENVIKEID
-389 GVENVAVKAFVDE
+389 GVENVAVKSFVDE
-402 DGQNYIVAYFVNK
+402 DGQNYIVAYFVEK
-415 SGAEEISEVQ
+415 AMAAEISEVQ
-425 IRREL
+425 IRRDL
-430 AKKVPP
+430 VKKVPP
-436 YMIPRFFVNMKA
+436 YMVPRFFVKMKA
-448 LPLTVT
+448 LPLTAS
-454 GKLDRVSLEQPSVE
+454 GKLDRFSLVAPSVE

-477 ANDAEKAVC
+477 ASDAEKAVC

-532 ILQAKVVSK
+532 ILQAKDVSK
-541 IAASAKCVEIPSD
+541 IASAAKCIEISSD
-554 CGSVLNV
+554 RGSVLNV
-561 AAKPLSSATQTAEDY
+561 ATKTSSSATQTAEDY
-576 WKRIPEITPLTESQ
+576 WKRIPEITPLTDSQ
-590 RGVYFESIEKPLSTM
+590 RGLYFESVEKPLSTM

-615 ASIDVEKFENAVKSV
+615 ATVDVEKFENAVKAA
-630 ALMHPA
+630 ALVHPA

-651 FHVPECVVEHTE
+651 FHSPECAIAHTE
-663 ALSKDAAL
+663 AANKEEAFAN
-671 ARFVRPFDLANG
+671 FVKPFDLANG
-683 SLYRFE
+683 PLYRFE
-689 ICKVGDSSLFLA
+689 ICKVGDSSLFLV

-731 ESFTQFDA
+731 ESFTQFDV

-863 IPDGKAVAEFLQ
+863 IPDGKVVAEFLQ

-889 ISFGELMENYGVRF
+889 ISFGELVENYGVRF

-940 MLLKTENGYEMH
+940 MLLKTESGYEMH
-952 THFKNSLYFREFI
+952 SHFKDSLYSRDFI
-965 ENLNETVLEIA
+965 ENLNEMVFEIV

-1039 TFAELDRLT
+1039 TFAELNRLT

-1061 KDDFVAVLVPR
+1061 KDDFVAILVPR
-1072 SDNMVIAAWGV
+1072 SDSMVIAAWGV
-1083 VCAGAAFQPLDPTY
+1083 VRAGAAFQPLDPTY
-1097 PAERLNYMV
+1097 PADRLNYMV
-1106 QDSRAKLL
+1106 QDSKARLL

-1128 GDVLFV
+1128 GDVLYV

-1175 RNLAAFFRNHCQIME
+1175 RNLATFFRNHCNVME

-1237 EFFCE
+1237 EFFCA

-1253 LGRMFAS
+1253 LGRMFAT
-1260 ETKCETLKA
+1260 ETKCKTLKA

-1307 DNSPIQPI
+1307 DNSAVQPI

-1323 LYVCDKFGRMLP
+1323 LYVCDKAGRLLP

-1358 KTSSVFVENPF
+1358 KTASVFVKNPF
-1369 TKNAKYARMYKTG
+1369 TASAKYARMYKTG

-1399 DGQVKVRGFRIELT
+1399 DGQVKIRGYRVELT
-1413 EVEEVIRRFEGIK
+1413 EVEEVIRRFAGIK

-1446 VSDSKVDVQKLND
+1446 VSDGVVDVQKLNE
-1459 FICGEKPAYMLP
+1459 FICNEKPAYMVP

-1505 KAETEAQRKI
+1505 KAETETQRKI

-1553 AFGKPMKITDVKE
+1553 AFGKPMKITDVRE
-1566 NNTVRMLEKFLGL
+1566 NNTVRLLEKFLV
-1579 GASNGGA
+1579 GAVSSA
-1586 DFAGVNVAGNNGAG
+1586 SVGV
-1600 VVAGAAAREKRSSYP
+1600 AASTASEKLSRYP

-1622 VFVESQMNKDSVDYN
+1622 VFVECQMNADSVDYN
-1637 IPTLFRISTKL
+1637 IPTLFKISEKL
-1648 SLEKLKAAVE
+1648 DIEKLKSAVV
-1658 KTIDAH
+1658 KAVDAH
-1664 PYIKATLS
+1664 PYIKATLATS
-1672 TDKDGNIC
+1672 EDGSVC
-1680 AVRNDDTP
+1680 AVRNDD
-1688 AVAEIVEVA
+1688 AVAAVEIVDVVGLPA
-1697 EIPEGA
+1697 NG
-1703 DLCAYLVKPFTL
+1703 DLVKPFTL

-1739 HIVSDGTSLG
+1739 HIVSDGTSTG
-1749 ILLNDINRAYAGEAL
+1749 VFINDINRAYAGEAL
-1764 EAEFYTGFDAALEEV
+1764 EAESYTGFDAALEEV

-1815 TDSGAPVAHFHTSF
+1815 TAVGEVSSATAVVAYFHGSL
-1829 GDCSAPV
+1829 GEKSAAV

-1857 TLSKFIHNESVA
+1857 TLSKFIRNESVA

-1884 SVAMLV
+1884 SFAMLV
-1890 KTLPVSCDIVQK
+1890 KTLPVSSEINTRATVVSFVESMQK
-1902 GTVLSLVEL
+1902 
-1911 VQNQLMDS
+1911 QLMDS
-1919 MANDIYSFAEV
+1919 MANDIYSFAEI
-1930 SKKSGLKSDIFFT
+1930 SRKFGLKSDIFFN
-1943 YQGDNFNFDNIGGEA
+1943 YQGDNFNFDNIGGEN
-1958 AEMVA
+1958 AELVA
-1963 LDMDAAKA
+1963 CEVNAAKA
-1971 PVTFEVGLTDGV
+1971 PVSFEVFLEKGV
-1983 YHLDVTYRT
+1983 YNVTVTYRT
-1992 DYFCNDFM
+1992 DYFCKEFV
-2000 ESFAGALAQVAESF
+2000 ESFVGALMQAATSF
-2014 TRCETLDCV
+2014 TQCETLNQV
-2023 TLMTAEERK
+2023 SLMTAEERV

-2037 NVTDTPFENVPPQRF
+2037 NATDMPFENVPPQNLFERWV
-2052 LEQWAAKTPDKVAI
+2052 ERNPEKIAV
-2066 EDLTGSL
+2066 EDLAGSL
-2073 TYAELNAKAN
+2073 TYAELEAKAN
-2083 SVANALVARGV
+2083 GVANVLVERGV
-2094 RADDIIGMII
+2094 LANDIVGMII

-2119 SGGAFLPMLPTYPDD
+2119 SGGAFLPMLPSYPDD

-2139 LQNADCKFVI
+2139 LQNAGSKFVI
-2149 ATRDIV
+2149 TSRDIA
-2155 EKRKNLFSEDKP
+2155 EKRKELFSEDKP
-2167 YKALVLE
+2167 YELLVLE
-2174 DLIAEGDT
+2174 DLIAAGKT
-2182 DLPKVDFSPN
+2182 TRPQVDISLN

-2280 QNNVDAVV
+2280 KNNVDAVV

-2316 AEAFPPTLY
+2316 AEAFPPALY

-2376 DCGQLLPRYA
+2376 DCGHLLPRYA

-2406 KTAAAFVEVD
+2406 KTAAAFVEIEGV
-2416 GFRAYHSGDLVRI
+2416 RAYHSGDLVRV

-2504 KLTYYMVPAA
+2504 KLTYYMVPSA

-2547 VPKKSLEQSVL
+2547 VPKKSLEQNII
-2558 EIFQSALHVDECYSD
+2558 EIFQSVLNTSECYSD

-2617 LESLGGA
+2617 LETLGGGKRA
-2624 GSNAVGGNSAAAIS
+2624 APSTSIEGG
-2638 AEGVSE
+2638 E
-2644 PGFIKTAP
+2644 PGFVKTDP

-2709 HFDDPVER
+2709 QFDDPVKR
-2717 LKTTLVYYFEDDF
+2717 LKTTLVYYFENEF
-2730 AEAFKNRITVV
+2730 AEAFKGRINVV
-2741 EGDITDEKLPEIFKE
+2741 EGDITDDKLPDIFKD
-2756 IAFDTLINCAACVK
+2756 IPFDTLINCAASVK

-2959 DDKEYYDDFYRMMS
+2959 DDKEYYDDFYRMMA
-2973 DPAMNEKVS
+2973 DPAMNEKIS

-3014 FVDDAYLERVIK
+3014 FVDNSYLKKVVE

-3033 FA
+3033 FS

>member
-1 MQKLIERFIAVVKK
+1 MQKLIERFIAVAKK
-15 NANDIAVVDCNGTRK
+15 NAKEIAVVDCNGTRK
-30 TTYEELNAMRRR
+30 TTYEELNAFRMR
-42 VAGKLKTFDFAPGTP
+42 VAGKLKTFGFNPGTP
-57 VLILMDRNVE
+57 IIILMDRNVE
-67 YVASYLGILSAGLAC
+67 YVGCYLGVLSAGLAC
-82 VQLSL
+82 VPLST
-87 EYPQERIDYI
+87 EYPQDRIDYI
-97 KGNCGSP
+97 KENCKSP
-104 LIVTDDFWS
+104 LVLTEEFLA
-113 DLDNYEPWDGMD
+113 DLDDYEPWDGMD
-125 VPDDCTACIVYTSG
+125 VPDESIAYIAYTSG
-139 STGMP
+139 STGKP
-144 KGVVHPWKSIVRFVF
+144 KGVVHPWNSLNRIPC
-159 SMDMFPDVNARE
+159 DDALYPDVEAKE
-171 VFAMNSSFAFVA
+171 ILAMLSNFSFAIFA
-183 FTDYVSKS
+183 IFAGIS
-191 LTLGFEF
+191 LVRGFEM
-198 HIVPDHVVKNGE
+198 HIVPNSVVKNGE
-210 KLVRYFLEHKV
+210 KLEKYFYDHKV
-221 SITFLTPSYLKRLNL
+221 TTMFVTPSLFKRLKFE
-236 DSTYLKTVIC
+236 SPYLKTVVC
-246 GGELLSD
+246 GGELLSEA
-253 FYSEKFQIVNAFGCS
+253 YSSKFQIVNAYGATEIGLVSCL
-268 ETGPVCC
+268 
-275 FKVNKPYRTTPIGKP
+275 KVEKPYRSTPIGKP
-290 FKNCEF
+290 FHDCKF
-296 VLADENGKVNDS
+296 VFADENGKVDES
-308 LTEGELC
+308 LAEGELC
-315 VITHCAT
+315 VITCCAT
-322 EYIGL
+322 EYLGL
-327 LEKSKST
+327 AEKSAST
-334 FVQMPDGRILYHTG
+334 FEKMPDGKILYHTG
-348 DVMRRCEDGNYV
+348 DVVRRDEDGNYV

-374 RVETLEVENVIKEIE
+374 RVETLEVENVIKEID
-389 GVENVAVKAFVDE
+389 GVKNVAVKAFVDD
-402 DGQNYIVAYFVNK
+402 DGQNYIVAYFVK
-415 SGAEEISEVQ
+415 KAGTAEISEVQ

-436 YMIPRFFVNMKA
+436 YMVPRFFVKMEA
-448 LPLTVT
+448 LPLTAT
-454 GKLDRVSLEQPSVE
+454 GKLDRVSLAPPSVE
-468 NYKVEYRAP
+468 NYKVEFRAP

-509 ESIKVLKL
+509 ESLKVLKL
-517 MDALKNAGFSVSAKD
+517 MDALKSDGFLVSAKD
-532 ILQAKVVSK
+532 ILQAKIVSK
-541 IAASAKCVEIPSD
+541 IAEVARRVEAAELATESA
-554 CGSVLNV
+554 LAAARV
-561 AAKPLSSATQTAEDY
+561 AGNNALTAADY
-576 WKRIPEITPLTESQ
+576 WKSIPEITPLTDSQ
-590 RGVYFESIEKPLSTM
+590 RGVYFECVEKPLSTM

-615 ASIDVEKFENAVKSV
+615 ATVDVEKFENAVKAA
-630 ALMHPA
+630 ALVHPA

-651 FHVPECVVEHTE
+651 FHSPECAIAHTE
-663 ALSKDAAL
+663 AANKEEAFAN
-671 ARFVRPFDLANG
+671 FVKPFDLVNG
-683 SLYRFE
+683 PLFRFE
-689 ICKVGDSSLFLA
+689 ICKAGDANLFLM

-707 FDGSSMKVLLG
+707 FDGSSVKVLLN

-723 YAGGSAVA
+723 YAGGSTVA
-731 ESFTQFDA
+731 ESLTLFDV
-739 SRNEFGLKISRAYK
+739 SRNEYGLKISRAYK
-753 AAQEFFKGEFEGF
+753 AAQEFFKNEFEGL
-766 EWEEMLI
+766 EWEEMLV
-773 PDKAGNPGEMSS
+773 PDVAGSADEMAS
-785 DIVVTKADADLST
+785 DIAISKADLDLT
-798 RAVEHFV
+798 TDAVEHFV
-805 RKNGVTESSLFLAAF
+805 RKNGVTESTLFMAAF
-820 AYALSKFSGTD
+820 TYALSLFSGTSS
-831 ESNFITVNNGRHDDG
+831 SNFVTVNNGRHVVG
-846 LMDTVGMFVR
+846 LMNTVGMFVR
-856 TIPLRFD
+856 SVPLRFD
-863 IPDGKAVAEFLQ
+863 VPEGKSVAEFLQ
-875 DVQNKLFDSMEHDC
+875 EVQEKAFNTMAHDC
-889 ISFGELMENYGVRF
+889 ISFGELVESYGVRF
-903 DVSFVYQSDLLSEVK
+903 DVSFVYQSDLLSEIK
-918 LGDALVMP
+918 LGDALVLP

-952 THFKNSLYFREFI
+952 THFKNSLYSREFI

-988 QVVSTDARHFIDNFN
+988 SVVSANARQFIDKFN
-1003 NTDLPK
+1003 STDLPK
-1009 AKFQTVNEVFEAV
+1009 AAFSTVNDVFEKV
-1022 VKKAPEKT
+1022 VKKNPEKT
-1030 ALVFKENHY
+1030 ALVFKGTQY
-1039 TFAELDRLT
+1039 TFAEFDRLT
-1048 RNLAAFVNGKKIG
+1048 KNLAAFVNGRKIG

-1072 SDNMVIAAWGV
+1072 SDSMVIAAWGV
-1083 VCAGAAFQPLDPTY
+1083 IRAGAAFQPLDPTY

-1175 RNLAAFFRNHCQIME
+1175 RNLATFFRNHCNVME

-1237 EFFCE
+1237 EFFCA

-1253 LGRMFAS
+1253 LGRMFAT
-1260 ETKCETLKA
+1260 ETKCKTLKA

-1307 DNSPIQPI
+1307 DNSAVQPI

-1358 KTSSVFVENPF
+1358 KTASVFVKNPF
-1369 TKNAKYARMYKTG
+1369 TANAKYARMYKTG

-1399 DGQVKVRGFRIELT
+1399 DGQVKIRGYRVELT
-1413 EVEEVIRRFEGIK
+1413 EVEEVIRRFAGIK

-1446 VSDSKVDVQKLND
+1446 VSDGVVDVQKLNE
-1459 FICGEKPAYMLP
+1459 FICNEKPAYMVP

-1505 KAETEAQRKI
+1505 KAETEAQKRI
-1515 FEIAAGILGHDNFGV
+1515 FDIAVSILGHNNFGV

-1553 AFGKPMKITDVKE
+1553 AFGKPMKITDVRE
-1566 NNTVRMLEKFLGL
+1566 NNTVRLLEKFLV
-1579 GASNGGA
+1579 GAVSSASVGVAASTGTVSN
-1586 DFAGVNVAGNNGAG
+1586 VG
-1600 VVAGAAAREKRSSYP
+1600 VVSSACSNSREKRANYP

-1622 VFVESQMNKDSVDYN
+1622 VFVECQMNADSVDYN
-1637 IPTLFRISTKL
+1637 IPTLFKISEKL
-1648 SLEKLKAAVE
+1648 DIEKLKSAVV
-1658 KTIDAH
+1658 KAVDAH
-1664 PYIKATLS
+1664 PYIKATLA
-1672 TDKDGNIC
+1672 TDKDGNVC

-1815 TDSGAPVAHFHTSF
+1815 TAVVAYFHGSL
-1829 GDCSAPV
+1829 GEKSAAV
-1836 TEFCKKH
+1836 TEFCKKR
-1843 NVTQNAFFNAAFCF
+1843 NVTQNAFFNAAFSL
-1857 TLSKFIHNESVA
+1857 TLSKFIRNESVA

-1884 SVAMLV
+1884 SFAMLV
-1890 KTLPVSCDIVQK
+1890 KTLPVSSEINTKATVVSFVESMQK
-1902 GTVLSLVEL
+1902 
-1911 VQNQLMDS
+1911 QLMDS
-1919 MANDIYSFAEV
+1919 MANDIYSFAEI
-1930 SKKSGLKSDIFFT
+1930 SRKFGLKSDIFFN
-1943 YQGDNFNFDNIGGEA
+1943 YQGDNFNFDNIGGENA
-1958 AEMVA
+1958 ALVTCEVN
-1963 LDMDAAKA
+1963 AAKA
-1971 PVTFEVGLTDGV
+1971 PVSFEVFLEKGV
-1983 YHLDVTYRT
+1983 YNVTVTYRT
-1992 DYFCNDFM
+1992 DYFCKEFV
-2000 ESFAGALAQVAESF
+2000 ESFVGALMQAATSF
-2014 TRCETLDCV
+2014 TQCETLNQV
-2023 TLMTAEERK
+2023 SLMTAEERV

-2037 NVTDTPFENVPPQRF
+2037 NATDMPFENVPAHRF
-2052 LEQWAAKTPDKVAI
+2052 IERWAAKTPDRVAVKT
-2066 EDLTGSL
+2066 LNASL
-2073 TYAELNAKAN
+2073 TFAELDAQAN
-2083 SVANALVARGV
+2083 CVANALVARGIC
-2094 RADDIIGMII
+2094 RDDIVGMILD
-2104 ERTINVPVLEFGILK
+2104 RSVFVPVAELGIMK
-2119 SGGAFLPMLPTYPDD
+2119 AGGAFLPMLPTYPDD
-2134 RIDFC
+2134 RLDFC
-2139 LQNADCKFVI
+2139 MQNAGCKFAV

-2155 EKRKNLFSEDKP
+2155 ESRTDLFADGKP
-2167 YKALVLE
+2167 YKALILE
-2174 DLIAEGDT
+2174 DLIAEGNSC
-2182 DLPKVDFSPN
+2182 LPKVEFVPN
-2192 QLAYCIYTSGS
+2192 QLSYCIYTSGS
-2203 TGVPKGVMI
+2203 TGTPKGVML
-2212 EHHSIS
+2212 EHHSLT
-2218 NFVQTNPFKQI
+2218 NYVQYSPLNLIIEKG
-2229 MDVAEK
+2229 DVVFCLA
-2235 LLCISSISFDMSL
+2235 SISFDMSL
-2248 IEAFYA
+2248 SEIFQSIS
-2254 LCRGK
+2254 LGK
-2259 TAYIAADEE
+2259 TAYIASEEE
-2268 IHDIEKLCNAFI
+2268 IHNLDKMLSAFTA
-2280 QNNVDAVV
+2280 NKVDVV
-2288 MTPSFASSLLSVSEF
+2288 IMTPSFAASLLSIPEF
-2303 EKVVTNLKGFLLG
+2303 EKAIVNFKGIMLA
-2316 AEAFPPTLY
+2316 AEAFPPALY
-2325 SKLKS
+2325 TKIKS
-2330 LNPDLLVQNGYGPT
+2330 LNPDVIIQNGYGPT
-2344 ECTVAC
+2344 ECTQGC

-2356 SAENITIGG
+2356 SGENITIGG
-2365 PSSNTKFYVMD
+2365 PISNTKFYVMD

-2504 KLTYYMVPAA
+2504 KLTYYMVPSA

-2536 IRPVAK
+2536 IRPVARE
-2542 ARKKR
+2542 RKKR
-2547 VPKKSLEQSVL
+2547 VPKKSLEERIL
-2558 EIFQSALHVDECYSD
+2558 EIFHSVIGGEECYSD

-2638 AEGVSE
+2638 AEGDSE
-2644 PGFIKTAP
+2644 PGFVKTDP
-2652 EIAEVLKCNSMEFA
+2652 EMAEVLKFNSMEYA
-2666 AETERKPLGTVVLTG
+2666 AEVKREPLGTVVLTG

-2709 HFDDPVER
+2709 QFDDPVKR
-2717 LKTTLVYYFEDDF
+2717 LKTTLVYYFENEF
-2730 AEAFKNRITVV
+2730 AEAFKGRITVV
-2741 EGDITDEKLPEIFKE
+2741 EGDITDDKLPDIFKD
-2756 IAFDTLINCAACVK
+2756 IPFDTLINCAACVK

-2782 VHGVENLIALC
+2782 VHGVENLISLC
-2793 KAHNAKII
+2793 KAHDAKMI
-2801 QISTTSVPGVH
+2801 QVSTTSVPGVH
-2812 NDDTYKVNLRMPE
+2812 TDETYKVNLRMAE
-2825 NQLFVVDDMNNQY
+2825 NQLFVVNDMNNQY

-2843 KAELLVFNAIREGV
+2843 KAEVLMFKAIREGL

-2875 FQTNAHTNAFLNA
+2875 FQANAHTNAFLNA
-2888 LRGFVAIGK
+2888 LRGFVTIGK
-2897 SPISHSTDPM
+2897 CPISHSTDPM
-2907 SFSPIDSTAKAMVLL
+2907 SFSPIDSTARAMVLL

-2933 VDSRWTIDEMKLIDV
+2933 ADSRWTFDEMKLIDV
-2948 VNQCGLKITPV
+2948 VNRYGIKVTPV
-2959 DDKEYYDDFYRMMS
+2959 DDKEYYDDFYRMMA

-2989 PDLHVVNTDN
+2989 PDLHMVNTDN

-3014 FVDDAYLERVIK
+3014 FVDDTYLKKVIE

-3033 FA
+3033 FS

>member
-15 NANDIAVVDCNGTRK
+15 NAKEIAVVDCNGTRK

-87 EYPQERIDYI
+87 EYPQDRIDYI
-97 KGNCGSP
+97 KENSNSP
-104 LIVTDDFWS
+104 LIITDDFWS

-322 EYIGL
+322 KYIGL
-327 LEKSKST
+327 PEKSKST

-348 DVMRRCEDGNYV
+348 DVMRRSEDGNYF
-360 YVSRKDWMVKVNGQ
+360 YVSRKDWMVKINGQ
-374 RVETLEVENVIKEIE
+374 RVETLEVENVIKEID
-389 GVENVAVKAFVDE
+389 GVENVAVKAFIDD
-402 DGQNYIVAYFVNK
+402 DGQNFIVAYFVGK
-415 SGAEEISEVQ
+415 AGAEKIGEVQ

-430 AKKVPP
+430 AKKIPP
-436 YMIPRFFVNMKA
+436 YMVPRFFVEMKS
-448 LPLTVT
+448 LPLTVS
-454 GKLDRVSLEQPSVE
+454 GKLDRVSLALPSVE

-477 ANDAEKAVC
+477 ESDAEKAVC
-486 EAISAVLNCGRV
+486 EAIESVLNCGRV
-498 GADDDFFALGG
+498 GVDDDFFALGG
-509 ESIKVLKL
+509 ESLKVLKL
-517 MDALKNAGFSVSAKD
+517 MDALKSDGFLVSAKD
-532 ILQAKVVSK
+532 ILQARVVSK
-541 IAASAKCVEIPSD
+541 IAAVAKCLEIPAGR
-554 CGSVLNV
+554 GSAVDV
-561 AAKPLSSATQTAEDY
+561 AAKSSSGVAKAIEDY
-576 WKRIPEITPLTESQ
+576 WKYIPEITPLTDSQ

-683 SLYRFE
+683 PLYRFE
-689 ICKVGDSSLFLA
+689 ICKVGDSSLFLV

-718 QIADV
+718 QIAEV

-805 RKNGVTESSLFLAAF
+805 RKNGVTESTLFMAAF
-820 AYALSKFSGTD
+820 TYALSLFSGTSS
-831 ESNFITVNNGRHDDG
+831 SNFVTVNNGRHDDG

-863 IPDGKAVAEFLQ
+863 IPDRKAVAEFLQ

-889 ISFGELMENYGVRF
+889 ISFGELVENYGVRF

-918 LGDALVMP
+918 LGDALVLP

-940 MLLKTENGYEMH
+940 MLLKTESGYEMH
-952 THFKNSLYFREFI
+952 SHFKDSLYSRDFI
-965 ENLNETVLEIA
+965 ENLNEMVFEIV

-1083 VCAGAAFQPLDPTY
+1083 VRAGAAFQPLDPTY

-1106 QDSRAKLL
+1106 QDSKARFL

-1122 LVNEYK
+1122 LVDAYK
-1128 GDVLFV
+1128 GDVIYV
-1134 DEIAGLPDAPD
+1134 DEIAGLPDVPD

-1150 NPEDALTMIY
+1150 SPEDALTMIY

-1175 RNLAAFFRNHCQIME
+1175 RNLAAFFRNHSNVME
-1190 MDENTRFASYA
+1190 LDENTRFASYA

-1237 EFFCE
+1237 EFFCA

-1253 LGRMFAS
+1253 LGRMFAT
-1260 ETKCETLKA
+1260 ETKCKTLKA
-1269 FQVGGEK
+1269 FLVGGEK

-1307 DNSPIQPI
+1307 DNSAVQPI
-1315 GVPSGDTK
+1315 GVPSGNTK
-1323 LYVCDKFGRMLP
+1323 LYVCDKAGRLLP

-1358 KTSSVFVENPF
+1358 KTASVFVKNPF
-1369 TKNAKYARMYKTG
+1369 TASAKYARMYKTG

-1399 DGQVKVRGFRIELT
+1399 DGQVKIRGYRVELT
-1413 EVEEVIRRFEGIK
+1413 EVEEVIRRYEGIK

-1446 VSDSKVDVQKLND
+1446 VSDGVVDVQKLNE
-1459 FICGEKPAYMLP
+1459 FICSEKPAYMVP

-1484 NQKVNRRALPE
+1484 NQKVNSRALPE

-1505 KAETEAQRKI
+1505 KAETETQRKI
-1515 FEIAAGILGHDNFGV
+1515 FEIAAGILGHDDFGV

-1553 AFGKPMKITDVKE
+1553 AFGKPMKITDVRE
-1566 NNTVRMLEKFLGL
+1566 NNTVCLLEKFLV
-1579 GASNGGA
+1579 GAVSSASVGA
-1586 DFAGVNVAGNNGAG
+1586 ISSTAS
-1600 VVAGAAAREKRSSYP
+1600 EKLSRYP

-1622 VFVESQMNKDSVDYN
+1622 VFVECQMNADSVDYN
-1637 IPTLFRISTKL
+1637 IPTLFKISEKL
-1648 SLEKLKAAVE
+1648 DVEKLKSAVV
-1658 KTIDAH
+1658 KAVDAH
-1664 PYIKATLS
+1664 PYIKVTLATS
-1672 TDKDGNIC
+1672 EDGSVC
-1680 AVRNDDTP
+1680 AVRNDD
-1688 AVAEIVEVA
+1688 AVAAVEIVDVA
-1697 EIPEGA
+1697 ELPANG
-1703 DLCAYLVKPFTL
+1703 DLVKPFTL

-1739 HIVSDGTSLG
+1739 HIVSDGTSTG
-1749 ILLNDINRAYAGEAL
+1749 VFINDINRAYAGESI
-1764 EAEFYTGFDAALEEV
+1764 ETENFTGFEAALEEV
-1779 DLRASDKFTAAE
+1779 DLRKSEKFTAAE
-1791 EYYGKLLSSCN
+1791 KYYETLLSGCN

-1843 NVTQNAFFNAAFCF
+1843 NVTQNAFFNATFSL
-1857 TLSKFIHNESVA
+1857 TLSKFIRNESVA

-1884 SVAMLV
+1884 SFAMLV
-1890 KTLPVSCDIVQK
+1890 KTLPVSSEINTRATVVSFVESMQK
-1902 GTVLSLVEL
+1902 
-1911 VQNQLMDS
+1911 QLMDS
-1919 MANDIYSFAEV
+1919 MANDIYSFAEI
-1930 SKKSGLKSDIFFT
+1930 SRKFGLKSDIFFN
-1943 YQGDNFNFDNIGGEA
+1943 YQGDNFNFDNIGGEN
-1958 AEMVA
+1958 AELVA
-1963 LDMDAAKA
+1963 CEVDAAKA
-1971 PVTFEVGLTDGV
+1971 LVSFEVFLEKGV
-1983 YHLDVTYRT
+1983 YNVTVTYRT
-1992 DYFCNDFM
+1992 DYFCKEFV
-2000 ESFAGALAQVAESF
+2000 ESFVGALMQAATSF
-2014 TRCETLDCV
+2014 TQCETLNQV
-2023 TLMTAEERK
+2023 SLMTAEERV

-2037 NVTDTPFENVPPQRF
+2037 NATDMPFENVPAHRF
-2052 LEQWAAKTPDKVAI
+2052 IERWAAKTPDRVAVKT
-2066 EDLTGSL
+2066 LNASL
-2073 TYAELNAKAN
+2073 TFAELDAQAN
-2083 SVANALVARGV
+2083 CVANALVARGIC
-2094 RADDIIGMII
+2094 RDDIVGMILD
-2104 ERTINVPVLEFGILK
+2104 RSVFVPVAELGIMK
-2119 SGGAFLPMLPTYPDD
+2119 AGGAFLPMLPTYPDD
-2134 RIDFC
+2134 RLDFC
-2139 LQNADCKFVI
+2139 MQNAGCKFAI

-2155 EKRKNLFSEDKP
+2155 ESRTDLFADGKP
-2167 YKALVLE
+2167 YKALILE
-2174 DLIAEGDT
+2174 DLIAEGNSC
-2182 DLPKVDFSPN
+2182 LPKVEFVPN
-2192 QLAYCIYTSGS
+2192 QLSYCIYTSGS
-2203 TGVPKGVMI
+2203 TGTPKGVML
-2212 EHHSIS
+2212 EHHSLT
-2218 NFVQTNPFKQI
+2218 NYVQYSPLNLIIEKG
-2229 MDVAEK
+2229 DVVFCLA
-2235 LLCISSISFDMSL
+2235 SISFDMSL
-2248 IEAFYA
+2248 SEIFQSIS
-2254 LCRGK
+2254 LGK
-2259 TAYIAADEE
+2259 TAYIASEEE
-2268 IHDIEKLCNAFI
+2268 IHNLDKMLSAFTE
-2280 QNNVDAVV
+2280 NKVDVV
-2288 MTPSFASSLLSVSEF
+2288 IMTPSFAASLLSIPEF
-2303 EKVVTNLKGFLLG
+2303 EKAIVNFKGIMLA
-2316 AEAFPPTLY
+2316 AEAFPPALY
-2325 SKLKS
+2325 TKIKS
-2330 LNPDLLVQNGYGPT
+2330 LNPDVIIQNGYGPT
-2344 ECTVAC
+2344 ECTQGC

-2356 SAENITIGG
+2356 SGENITIGG
-2365 PSSNTKFYVMD
+2365 PISNTKFYVMD
-2376 DCGQLLPRYA
+2376 DCGHLLPRYA

-2504 KLTYYMVPAA
+2504 KLTYYMVPSA
-2514 MMQLEKMPMTA
+2514 MMLLEKMPMTA

-2617 LESLGGA
+2617 LESLGGKK
-2624 GSNAVGGNSAAAIS
+2624 SAAPSTS
-2638 AEGVSE
+2638 AEGDSE

-2694 LELETGRIYC
+2694 LEIETGHIYC

-2801 QISTTSVPGVH
+2801 QVSTTSVPGVH

-2959 DDKEYYDDFYRMMS
+2959 DDKEYYDDFYRMMG

-3014 FVDDAYLERVIK
+3014 FVDNSYLKKVIG

-3033 FA
+3033 FS

>member
-1 MQKLIERFIAVVKK
+1 MQKLIERFIATAKK
-15 NANDIAVVDCNGTRK
+15 NAKEIAVVDCNGTRK
-30 TTYEELNAMRRR
+30 TTYEELNVLRMRI
-42 VAGKLKTFDFAPGTP
+42 AGKLKSYNFAPGTP

-67 YVASYLGILSAGLAC
+67 YVGCYLGILSAGLAC
-82 VQLSL
+82 VPLSL
-87 EYPQERIDYI
+87 EYPQDRIDYI
-97 KGNCGSP
+97 KENCGSP
-104 LIVTDDFWS
+104 LIVSDDFWS

-296 VLADENGKVNDS
+296 VLSDENGKVNDS

-322 EYIGL
+322 KYIGL
-327 LEKSKST
+327 PEKSKST

-360 YVSRKDWMVKVNGQ
+360 YVSRKDWMVKINGQ

-448 LPLTVT
+448 LPLTAT

-477 ANDAEKAVC
+477 ANDAERAVC

-517 MDALKNAGFSVSAKD
+517 MDALKKAGFSVSAKD
-532 ILQAKVVSK
+532 ILQAKDVSK
-541 IAASAKCVEIPSD
+541 IASAAKCVEISSD
-554 CGSVLNV
+554 RGSVLNA
-561 AAKPLSSATQTAEDY
+561 AAKTSSSATQTAEDY
-576 WKRIPEITPLTESQ
+576 WKSIPEITPLTDSQ
-590 RGVYFESIEKPLSTM
+590 RGVYFECIEKPLSTM

-651 FHVPECVVEHTE
+651 FHASECVVEHTE

-683 SLYRFE
+683 PLYRFE
-689 ICKVGDSSLFLA
+689 ICKVGDSSLFLV

-889 ISFGELMENYGVRF
+889 ISFGELVENYGVRF

-940 MLLKTENGYEMH
+940 MLLKTESGYEMH
-952 THFKNSLYFREFI
+952 SHFKDSLYSRDFI
-965 ENLNETVLEIA
+965 ENLNEMVFEIV

-988 QVVSTDARHFIDNFN
+988 QVVSTNARHFIDNFN

-1009 AKFQTVNEVFEAV
+1009 AEFQTVNEVFEAV

-1083 VCAGAAFQPLDPTY
+1083 VRAGAAFQPLDPTY

-1106 QDSRAKLL
+1106 QDSKARLL

-1122 LVNEYK
+1122 LVDAYK
-1128 GDVLFV
+1128 GDVLYV

-1150 NPEDALTMIY
+1150 SPEDALTMIY

-1175 RNLAAFFRNHCQIME
+1175 RNLAAFFRNHSNVME
-1190 MDENTRFASYA
+1190 LDENTRFASYA

-1237 EFFCE
+1237 EFFCA

-1253 LGRMFAS
+1253 LGRMFAT
-1260 ETKCETLKA
+1260 ETKCKTLKA
-1269 FQVGGEK
+1269 FLVGGEK

-1307 DNSPIQPI
+1307 DNSAVQPI
-1315 GVPSGDTK
+1315 GVPSGNTK
-1323 LYVCDKFGRMLP
+1323 LYVCDKAGRLLP

-1358 KTSSVFVENPF
+1358 KTASVFVKNPF
-1369 TKNAKYARMYKTG
+1369 TANAKYARMYKTG

-1399 DGQVKVRGFRIELT
+1399 DGQVKIRGYRVELT

-1446 VSDSKVDVQKLND
+1446 VSDGVVDVQKLNE
-1459 FICGEKPAYMLP
+1459 FICSEKPAYMVP
-1471 AATMQIPA
+1471 AATMLIPA

-1566 NNTVRMLEKFLGL
+1566 NNTVRLLEKFLV
-1579 GASNGGA
+1579 GAVSNVGA
-1586 DFAGVNVAGNNGAG
+1586 VSSASVG
-1600 VVAGAAAREKRSSYP
+1600 VVASTASEKLSRYP

-1622 VFVESQMNKDSVDYN
+1622 VFVECQMNADSVDYN
-1637 IPTLFRISTKL
+1637 IPTLFKISEKL
-1648 SLEKLKAAVE
+1648 DIEKLKSAVV
-1658 KTIDAH
+1658 KAVDAH
-1664 PYIKATLS
+1664 PYIKATLATS
-1672 TDKDGNIC
+1672 EDGSVC
-1680 AVRNDDTP
+1680 AVRNDD
-1688 AVAEIVEVA
+1688 AVAAVEIVDAA
-1697 EIPEGA
+1697 ELPANG
-1703 DLCAYLVKPFTL
+1703 DLVKPFTL

-1739 HIVSDGTSLG
+1739 HIVSDGTSTG
-1749 ILLNDINRAYAGEAL
+1749 VFINDINRAYAGESI
-1764 EAEFYTGFDAALEEV
+1764 ETENFTGFEAALEEV
-1779 DLRASDKFTAAE
+1779 DLRKSEKFTAAE
-1791 EYYGKLLSSCN
+1791 KYYETLLSGCN

-1815 TDSGAPVAHFHTSF
+1815 TAVGEVSSATAVVAYFHGSL
-1829 GDCSAPV
+1829 GEKSAAV
-1836 TEFCKKH
+1836 TEFCKKR
-1843 NVTQNAFFNAAFCF
+1843 NVTQNAFFNAAFSL
-1857 TLSKFIHNESVA
+1857 TLSKFIRNESVA

-1884 SVAMLV
+1884 SFAMLV
-1890 KTLPVSCDIVQK
+1890 KTLPVSSEINTKATVVSFVESMQK
-1902 GTVLSLVEL
+1902 
-1911 VQNQLMDS
+1911 QLMDS
-1919 MANDIYSFAEV
+1919 MANDIYSFAEI
-1930 SKKSGLKSDIFFT
+1930 SRKFGLKSDIFFN
-1943 YQGDNFNFDNIGGEA
+1943 YQGDNFNFDNIGGEN
-1958 AEMVA
+1958 AELVA
-1963 LDMDAAKA
+1963 CEVDAAKA
-1971 PVTFEVGLTDGV
+1971 PVSFEVFLEKGV
-1983 YHLDVTYRT
+1983 YNVTVTYRT

-2014 TRCETLDCV
+2014 TQCETLNQV
-2023 TLMTAEERK
+2023 SLMTAEERV

-2037 NVTDTPFENVPPQRF
+2037 NATDMPLENVPAHRF
-2052 LEQWAAKTPDKVAI
+2052 IERWAAKTPDRVAVKT
-2066 EDLTGSL
+2066 LNASL
-2073 TYAELNAKAN
+2073 TFAELDAQAN
-2083 SVANALVARGV
+2083 CVANALVARGIC
-2094 RADDIIGMII
+2094 RDDIVGMILD
-2104 ERTINVPVLEFGILK
+2104 RSVFVPVAELGIMK
-2119 SGGAFLPMLPTYPDD
+2119 AGGAFLPMLPTYPDD
-2134 RIDFC
+2134 RLDFC
-2139 LQNADCKFVI
+2139 MRNAGCKFAV

-2155 EKRKNLFSEDKP
+2155 ESRTDLFADGKP
-2167 YKALVLE
+2167 YKALILE
-2174 DLIAEGDT
+2174 DLIAEGDSC
-2182 DLPKVDFSPN
+2182 LPKVEFVPN
-2192 QLAYCIYTSGS
+2192 QLSYCIYTSGS
-2203 TGVPKGVMI
+2203 TGTPKGVML
-2212 EHHSIS
+2212 EHHSHT
-2218 NFVQTNPFKQI
+2218 NYVQHSPINQVIENGNVIF
-2229 MDVAEK
+2229 
-2235 LLCISSISFDMSL
+2235 CISSISFDMSL
-2248 IEAFYA
+2248 SEIFQSIS
-2254 LCRGK
+2254 LGK
-2259 TAYIAADEE
+2259 TAYIASEEE
-2268 IHDIEKLCNAFI
+2268 IHNLDKMLSAFTE
-2280 QNNVDAVV
+2280 NKVDVV
-2288 MTPSFASSLLSVSEF
+2288 IMTPSFAASLLSIPEF
-2303 EKVVTNLKGFLLG
+2303 EKAIVNFKGIMLA
-2316 AEAFPPTLY
+2316 AEAFPPALY
-2325 SKLKS
+2325 TKIKS
-2330 LNPDLLVQNGYGPT
+2330 LNPNVIIQNGYGPT
-2344 ECTVAC
+2344 ECTQGC

-2356 SAENITIGG
+2356 SGENITIGG
-2365 PSSNTKFYVMD
+2365 PISNTKFYVMD

-2456 IESVMQQFEG
+2456 IEAVMQQFEG

-2497 LTAFLKK
+2497 LAAFLKK
-2504 KLTYYMVPAA
+2504 KLTYYMVPSA

-2638 AEGVSE
+2638 AEDVSE

-2694 LELETGRIYC
+2694 LELETGHIYC

-2756 IAFDTLINCAACVK
+2756 ISFDTLINCAACVK

-2959 DDKEYYDDFYRMMS
+2959 DDKEYYDDFYRMMG